1 MQARKTFRRILTI
14 ALTLA
19 LAVSSALAAAAT
31 AYPFTTVT
39 NDQVNMRRSASST
52 ATVLE
57 RLDKGASIEVL
68 GASGNYYKISY
79 NNRTG
84 YVLKQYVDLDSAV
97 TPEPTIE
104 VVETATGY
112 PYETTTK
119 DSVNLREKKS
129 TKSDLI
135 RQIPAG
141 ATISVLAVSGS
152 YAQVEY
158 NGKTGYCV
166 KDYINL
172 KQIVKATATP
182 KPTAVPV
189 VTADMLSGYVTLQ
202 KGDTGTNVR
211 ALQGALIELGYLSG
225 SVDGKFGSGTEKALI
240 AFQETNEYPA
250 TGVADANLQ
259 AFLYEGK
266 PKNSSGKK
274 VQINTLSP
282 LPGTTITLNK
292 TGDAVVTVQTQL
304 KALGYYT
311 GDVTGT
317 YDKATRTALKAFQKK
332 NGLTAD
338 GKAGAET
345 QNLLVSGNALS
356 RRPRRS

>member
-84 YVLKQYVDLDSAV
+84 YVLKQYVDLDSTV

-119 DSVNLREKKS
+119 DSVNRNPEV
-129 TKSDLI
+129 I
-135 RQIPAG
+135 RPFDNPYLKEGGLAVLYGNLAPHGSIVKRSAVAPEMMVNECTARCFDSEEDAIKAIYGGEIKPGDCVVIRYEGPAG
-141 ATISVLAVSGS
+141 GPGMREMLGPTSAIAGMKLDTTVSLITDGRFSGASRGAAIGHVSPEAQAGGTIAYVKDGDKIKIDIPNYSINLEVSDEELEERKKTMKVRE
-152 YAQVEY
+152 QR
-158 NGKTGYCV
+158 NLTGY
-166 KDYINL
+166 L
-172 KQIVKATATP
+172 KKYAKLVHSADSGAIV
-182 KPTAVPV
+182 
-189 VTADMLSGYVTLQ
+189 
-202 KGDTGTNVR
+202 
-211 ALQGALIELGYLSG
+211 E
-225 SVDGKFGSGTEKALI
+225 
-240 AFQETNEYPA
+240 
-250 TGVADANLQ
+250 
-259 AFLYEGK
+259 
-266 PKNSSGKK
+266 
-274 VQINTLSP
+274 
-282 LPGTTITLNK
+282 
-292 TGDAVVTVQTQL
+292 
-304 KALGYYT
+304 
-311 GDVTGT
+311 
-317 YDKATRTALKAFQKK
+317 
-332 NGLTAD
+332 
-338 GKAGAET
+338 
-345 QNLLVSGNALS
+345 
-356 RRPRRS
+356 